1 MTLPPAG
8 GGVKVE
14 KLMGAGV
21 LVLVVA
27 VELAL
32 ESLLDGREEVV
43 EALELSV
50 SLGEGTAK
58 VLAGPDW

>member
-1 MTLPPAG
+1 MVTVTLPPAG

-27 VELAL
+27 VEVAL
-32 ESLLDGREEVV
+32 ESLLDG
-43 EALELSV
+43 
-50 SLGEGTAK
+50 
-58 VLAGPDW
+58 